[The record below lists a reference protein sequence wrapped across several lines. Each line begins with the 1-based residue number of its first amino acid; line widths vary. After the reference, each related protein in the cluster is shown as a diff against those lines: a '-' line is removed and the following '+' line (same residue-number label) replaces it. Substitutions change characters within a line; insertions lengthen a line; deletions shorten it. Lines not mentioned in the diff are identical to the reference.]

1 MNLNVNGKLPSESEI
16 DEELSSMSPTCM
28 TLIGEISRLMNSRL
42 MAGEEKNSL
51 LQKSSRL
58 IMMSLAKR
66 DAVTQ
71 LNLVRETHLK
81 STTISVTLQKLER
94 DGYVERRPDNY
105 DLRAIRVYLTEKGK
119 DYNRYIVSRVRK
131 EEVAVLQC
139 LTEAENK
146 QLFRLLA
153 RLREHMIDEREKSKF

>member
-16 DEELSSMSPTCM
+16 DEEISSMSLTCM

-42 MAGEEKNSL
+42 MVGEDKNSL

-81 STTISVTLQKLER
+81 APTVSVTLQKLER

-153 RLREHMIDEREKSKF
+153 RLREHMIDERENSKF